1 MSSSDNKFA
10 VERFEDIVEELKPLL
25 ALHYHEISHYK
36 DIELKP
42 DFESYQKLQNIGA
55 LICFTARRD
64 GQLIG
69 YNLFFVR
76 HNLHY
81 MDSKQAVQDV
91 VFIHPEFR
99 GFGKKFF
106 VYCDDVLKSQKV
118 QVVYHHIKAAHN
130 FGAMLESIGY
140 KLVDLIYAKRLD

>member
-1 MSSSDNKFA
+1 
-10 VERFEDIVEELKPLL
+10 
-25 ALHYHEISHYK
+25 
-36 DIELKP
+36 
-42 DFESYQKLQNIGA
+42 
-55 LICFTARRD
+55 
-64 GQLIG
+64 
-69 YNLFFVR
+69 
-76 HNLHY
+76 

-106 VYCDDVLKSQKV
+106 IYCDDVLKNQKV